1 MGNCIRNYML
11 IHFNN
16 DNIDILTILEF
27 DSKKLRGTLTPCRI
41 MPKTNFD
48 KNVEKEIILRC
59 FFT

>member
-1 MGNCIRNYML
+1 MKYC
-11 IHFNN
+11 
-16 DNIDILTILEF
+16 TILEF